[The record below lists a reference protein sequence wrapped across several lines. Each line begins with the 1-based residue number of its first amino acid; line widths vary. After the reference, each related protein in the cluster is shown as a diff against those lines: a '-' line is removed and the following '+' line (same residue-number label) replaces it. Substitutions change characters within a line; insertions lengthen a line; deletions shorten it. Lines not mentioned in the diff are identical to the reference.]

1 MAADERNGAGSGSLR
16 NAISNELVSL
26 LRERAGRG
34 PTRARTYISEDM
46 ITCVFENAL
55 TPVERTL
62 ADGGQTRTIER
73 VRGKLQEAMREEMVD
88 CVEAI
93 SGRRVRAFLS
103 ANLVEPDIAVETFLL
118 HAREDGSSQSERGAL
133 LPRAGEDSLEGPG
146 TPPSSRPQF

>member
-1 MAADERNGAGSGSLR
+1 MAADERNGAGSGNLR
-16 NAISNELVSL
+16 TAISNELVGL
-26 LRERAGRG
+26 LREHAGRG

-46 ITCVFENAL
+46 ITCVLEDAL

-62 ADGGQTRTIER
+62 ADDGQTRTIER
-73 VRGKLQEAMREEMVD
+73 VRGKLQEALGDEMIE

-118 HAREDGSSQSERGAL
+118 HEREDGSPQSEPVASL
-133 LPRAGEDSLEGPG
+133 SRAGEDSPEGPG

>member
-1 MAADERNGAGSGSLR
+1 MAADERDGASSGNLR
-16 NAISNELVSL
+16 TAISNELVGL
-26 LRERAGRG
+26 LREHAGRG

-46 ITCVFENAL
+46 ITCVLEDGL

-62 ADGGQTRTIER
+62 ADDGQTSTIEH
-73 VRGKLQEAMREEMVD
+73 VRGKLQEALRDEMIE

-118 HAREDGSSQSERGAL
+118 HARENGSSLSERTAL
-133 LPRAGEDSLEGPG
+133 LPTAGGDPEGPG

>member
-1 MAADERNGAGSGSLR
+1 MAADERNGAGSGRLR

-46 ITCVFENAL
+46 ITCVLENAL

-62 ADGGQTRTIER
+62 ADDGETETIER
-73 VRGKLQEAMREEMVD
+73 VRGKLQETLREEMIE

-93 SGRRVRAFLS
+93 SGRHVRAF
-103 ANLVEPDIAVETFLL
+103 
-118 HAREDGSSQSERGAL
+118 
-133 LPRAGEDSLEGPG
+133 
-146 TPPSSRPQF
+146 